1 MDVNTLTTFF
11 SYIMNKNEN
20 INLRI
25 SASIFLKNYIQ
36 DYFYDS
42 SNNAIL
48 NKHKIMD
55 ENSKS
60 FFKEKILQLL
70 LNVENN
76 ILPHIIEMVKIIV
89 QNANG
94 YLVIWPNLMTF
105 IGDVLKKHDISKS
118 KYIYQL
124 IAKIIKRYHIESKS
138 HPLFKEIIN
147 TMEHIC
153 QPMTDDALNIIKFF
167 NTYESNPKN
176 DEVMMQC
183 IQMMNKIM
191 SIFYSLNYQD
201 FPEFFED
208 HLQEWINILI
218 DTVLL
223 PNKNSNMNN
232 INKNLFDMVIKLKA
246 KTLKNINY
254 YYYNYY
260 EDVENYIQ
268 QFSSSVWTVMCTC
281 KINDNFSKLMKEL
294 LDYFKCGFQM
304 RRMNNLNMEQ
314 LNKIIEKIILP
325 NMTMSEKEIE
335 DFLDNP
341 VEFLKVEFEE
351 YDMSSNKYFS
361 INLLQLIIS
370 NYPEVNKQII
380 APKINKFLEE
390 YNKDNSKNW
399 NKKLVVINLLFASC
413 IKTFAQRYGVTEL
426 NPNSMYTDI
435 ESLINEIFIK
445 EFQNYKSPTI
455 IQTYSLKFLST
466 FRLQIS
472 DQNKLGQIILML
484 IEILNNCNEVT
495 QYACLLCLDLIINM
509 KDLKSRK
516 SSTIEIVNNDN
527 IFNKLISSLL
537 NFIGK
542 NTNIFAMRCFFR
554 AIRLTQDQKLQSLAQ
569 SINDSMNAI
578 LKLIIK
584 NPQTD
589 EFNYYFFET
598 CALIMKKFVVNNNNN
613 MDLTLVKNFENTLR
627 NDLNLVLQNNVTDL
641 LGYTFQLFAY
651 YLYLTNDNNNFYQN
665 ILTNIL
671 TNNKMWDINMKY
683 LYPPSI
689 EFIKVILITNKQFCE
704 NQNVIN
710 LLFKI
715 CQTLLENKSFNFVF
729 QLIEYLV
736 NYVSTDLYGANL
748 TQFLKVTNQIAIQ
761 NMTTNP
767 KVYSDINQEMILLL
781 SKLNL
786 KININLS
793 MEIVKIISNNPIEYL
808 IEMIDEITN
817 LKNTKNKKLVVFW
830 YCQILN
836 NFYNNIDDNSLVSM
850 TNKLLVVLKNFYGI
864 NYRKYLGG
872 DKNEDLSYAANNYN
886 KLACAS
892 IEHQIN
898 SYKAAEECDENKIF
912 FTTLNM
918 ILQNKKV
925 DYIKEA
931 LKSYK
936 GKELDR
942 MKSFAQQNGYNLQ

>member
-20 INLRI
+20 ISLRI

-76 ILPHIIEMVKIIV
+76 LLPHIIEMVKIIV
-89 QNANG
+89 QNSNG

-118 KYIYQL
+118 RYIYQL

-167 NTYESNPKN
+167 NTYESNAKN

-232 INKNLFDMVIKLKA
+232 INKNLFDIAIKLKA

-268 QFSSSVWTVMCTC
+268 QFSSAVWTVMCTC

-304 RRMNNLNMEQ
+304 RRMNNLNIEQ
-314 LNKIIEKIILP
+314 LNKIIERIILP

-370 NYPEVNKQII
+370 NYPDVNKQII

-390 YNKDNSKNW
+390 YNKDNAKNW

-413 IKTFAQRYGVTEL
+413 IKTFAQRFGVTEL

-445 EFQNYKSPTI
+445 EFQNYNSPTI

-509 KDLKSRK
+509 KDLKTRK

-569 SINDSMNAI
+569 SINDSMDAI

-598 CALIMKKFVVNNNNN
+598 CALIMKKFVINNNN

-627 NDLNLVLQNNVTDL
+627 NDLNLILQNNVTDL

-671 TNNKMWDINMKY
+671 TNDKMWDLNMKY

-704 NQNVIN
+704 NQNVVN

-748 TQFLKVTNQIAIQ
+748 TKFLKVTNQIAIQ

-808 IEMIDEITN
+808 IEMIDEISN

-836 NFYNNIDDNSLVSM
+836 NFYNNIDDNSLISM
-850 TNKLLVVLKNFYGI
+850 TNKLLVALKNFYGI
-864 NYRKYLGG
+864 NYRKYIGV

-886 KLACAS
+886 KLACAN

>member
-20 INLRI
+20 ISLRI

-76 ILPHIIEMVKIIV
+76 LLPHIIEMVKIIV
-89 QNANG
+89 QNSNG

-118 KYIYQL
+118 RYIYQL

-167 NTYESNPKN
+167 NTYESNAKN

-218 DTVLL
+218 DTVLF

-232 INKNLFDMVIKLKA
+232 INKNLFDIAIKLKA

-268 QFSSSVWTVMCTC
+268 QFSSAVWTVMCTC

-304 RRMNNLNMEQ
+304 RRMNNLNIEQ
-314 LNKIIEKIILP
+314 LNKIIERIILP

-370 NYPEVNKQII
+370 NYPDVNKQII

-390 YNKDNSKNW
+390 YNKDNAKNW

-413 IKTFAQRYGVTEL
+413 IKTFAQRFGVTEL

-445 EFQNYKSPTI
+445 EFQNYNSPTI

-509 KDLKSRK
+509 KDLKTRK

-569 SINDSMNAI
+569 SINDSMDAI

-598 CALIMKKFVVNNNNN
+598 CALIMKKFVINNNN

-671 TNNKMWDINMKY
+671 TNDKMWDLNMKY

-704 NQNVIN
+704 NQNVVN

-748 TQFLKVTNQIAIQ
+748 TKFLKVTNQIAIQ

-808 IEMIDEITN
+808 IEMIDEISN

-836 NFYNNIDDNSLVSM
+836 NFYNNIDDNSLISM
-850 TNKLLVVLKNFYGI
+850 TNKLLVALKNFYGI
-864 NYRKYLGG
+864 NYRKYIGV

-886 KLACAS
+886 KLACAN

-942 MKSFAQQNGYNLQ
+942 MKSFVQQNGYNLP

>member
-370 NYPEVNKQII
+370 NYPDVNKQII

-390 YNKDNSKNW
+390 YNKDNAKNW

-413 IKTFAQRYGVTEL
+413 IKTFAQRFGVTEL

-445 EFQNYKSPTI
+445 EFQNYNSPTI

-509 KDLKSRK
+509 KDLKTRK

-569 SINDSMNAI
+569 SINDSMDAI

-598 CALIMKKFVVNNNNN
+598 CALIMKKFVINNNN

-671 TNNKMWDINMKY
+671 TNDKMWDLNMKY

-704 NQNVIN
+704 NQNVVN

-748 TQFLKVTNQIAIQ
+748 TKFLKVTNQIAIQ

-808 IEMIDEITN
+808 IEMIDEISN

-836 NFYNNIDDNSLVSM
+836 NFYNNIDDNSLISM
-850 TNKLLVVLKNFYGI
+850 TNKLLVALKNFYGI
-864 NYRKYLGG
+864 NYRKYIGV

-886 KLACAS
+886 KLACAN

-942 MKSFAQQNGYNLQ
+942 MKSFVQQNGYNLP